1 MNAPRRLDY
10 RAPVSPLVPVVL
22 FSLAM
27 VLGLFLL
34 ILSLVQGG
42 PWGFVSL
49 WMVVMGGVA
58 FGLLFFTCFEM
69 VVEDG
74 QMCWRIGT

>member
-1 MNAPRRLDY
+1 
-10 RAPVSPLVPVVL
+10 
-22 FSLAM
+22 M